1 MRQLLLQK
9 GHVPVKRNFFESED
23 VPDMEYLVEKER
35 LLRTLDL
42 RHKIE
47 LMGRSSKINADKTG
61 VLLYNNPLPDLVN
74 AAGEEGIDRYLPSWM
89 EEVSSLFIA
98 DYHMLLLS
106 YYLFILSVT
115 AFIILVLQ

>member
-23 VPDMEYLVEKER
+23 VPDMEYLVEKEK

-61 VLLYNNPLPDLVN
+61 VLLFNNPPPDLVN
-74 AAGEEGIDRYLPSWM
+74 AAGEEGIDRYLPSWV
-89 EEVSSLFIA
+89 EEVSKYQ
-98 DYHMLLLS
+98 YHQNVNV
-106 YYLFILSVT
+106 YLQLR
-115 AFIILVLQ
+115 